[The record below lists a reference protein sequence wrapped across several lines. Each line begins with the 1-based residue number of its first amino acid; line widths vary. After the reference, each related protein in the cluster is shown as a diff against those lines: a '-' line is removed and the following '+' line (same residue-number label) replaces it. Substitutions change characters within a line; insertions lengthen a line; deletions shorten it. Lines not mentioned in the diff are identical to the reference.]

1 VFTLK
6 TKVSLEKDI
15 KKNLVEEIKRFFWNE
30 RNEELNDLA
39 AEILLD
45 FVLNTIGPHIYNE
58 GIKDAYAF
66 MNEKVEDLF
75 GLEKR

>member
-1 VFTLK
+1 MK
-6 TKVSLEKDI
+6 TKIKLEKHI
-15 KKNLVEEIKRFFWNE
+15 KKNLIEEIKRFFWNE
-30 RNEELNDLA
+30 RDEELSDLA

-45 FVLNTIGPHIYNE
+45 FVLNKIGPHIYNE